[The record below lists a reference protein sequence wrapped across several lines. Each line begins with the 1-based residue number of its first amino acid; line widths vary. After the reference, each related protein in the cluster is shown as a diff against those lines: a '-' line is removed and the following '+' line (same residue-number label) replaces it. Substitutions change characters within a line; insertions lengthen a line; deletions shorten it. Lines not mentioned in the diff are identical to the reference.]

1 MAFMGFLGGP
11 FGVVLRWIFDLVQNY
26 GLALLLFTILTRL
39 VMIPLAI
46 KQTKGSAKMALIQPQ
61 VAEINKKY
69 AGNRQKINEEVMG
82 LYGKVGYNPM
92 SGCLPMV
99 VQMVILFGVIDV
111 IYRPITHILALPAN
125 IIAQA
130 NAVTEGLELGG
141 RMAVNSIELATLGA
155 ISEGLGN
162 FSAIPANYL
171 QQLYDFLP
179 QMTFLGI
186 DLMTTPSPGM
196 LLQVFTNFNPVLLI
210 PIFSGIT
217 SMLLSLATISQM
229 SSVQAPGA
237 PNMKMMMYMMPLF
250 SLFFTFA
257 VPAGVGIYWIYANCI
272 GFVQAKV
279 LKRFY
284 DPKKMA
290 EEAQKLMEE
299 EKERER
305 QERIEAKKKAKEK
318 GETEDFDALSKK
330 EQNRRRLAEAR
341 KRDAEKYGDEY
352 TEEE

>member
-1 MAFMGFLGGP
+1 MGFLGAP
-11 FGVVLRWIFDLVQNY
+11 FGIVLRWIFDLVQNY

-39 VMIPLAI
+39 IMIPLAI

-99 VQMVILFGVIDV
+99 VQLVILFGVIDV
-111 IYRPITHILALPAN
+111 IFRPITHILSLPAN
-125 IIAQA
+125 VITQA
-130 NAVTEGLELGG
+130 NAVTESLGEFGG
-141 RMAVNSIELATLGA
+141 RAMNSIELSTLGA
-155 ISEGLGN
+155 INQGLGD

-179 QMTFLGI
+179 QMTFLGVN
-186 DLMTTPSPGM
+186 LMTTPSPGM
-196 LLQVFTNFNPVLLI
+196 ILQIFTDFNPVLLI

-217 SMLLSLATISQM
+217 SMLLSLATINQM
-229 SSVQAPGA
+229 SATQMPGA
-237 PNMKMMMYMMPLF
+237 PNMKMMMYMMPIF
-250 SLFFTFA
+250 SLFFTFT
-257 VPAGVGIYWIYANCI
+257 VPAGVGIYWIYANCV

-290 EEAQKLMEE
+290 EEAKKLMEE

-305 QERIEAKKKAKEK
+305 VERIEAKKKAKEK
-318 GETEDFDALSKK
+318 GEGEDFDALSKK
-330 EQNRRRLAEAR
+330 EQNSRKLSEAR

-352 TEEE
+352 TDEED